1 MRERNKQLV
10 KRLSQERSNTTR
22 DKRTESEII
31 KHWQARQPTDYGQTN
46 NNALAGV
53 LRESKTS
60 KKLMK
65 SYRRK
70 KKEKKWN
77 DRFAVPISTY
87 NEAVFRKFR
96 LSFEE
101 I

>member
-22 DKRTESEII
+22 DKRTESQII
-31 KHWQARQPTDYGQTN
+31 KSWKESQPTDYGQTN

-53 LRESKTS
+53 LRGSKTD

-65 SYRRK
+65 SYRR
-70 KKEKKWN
+70 KEKKWN

-87 NEAVFRKFR
+87 NEAVFRRFR
-96 LSFEE
+96 VSFEE